1 MRRKT
6 PRLLLLTGTAPRP
19 DGVGGIIL
27 HDLIAALPAGQC
39 TVAVTAE
46 NAVELCAEAPDWHPI
61 AVGHPRLAASRWGRI
76 GRLARWPLLRMA
88 HWRAV
93 STAVARCV
101 DIARTEGVDEVWAVL
116 DSPATIEIA
125 LPVAKALGKP
135 LRVTVWDDVEHNID
149 YFGIDR
155 WTGSR
160 LRSRFAEVC
169 RAAASL
175 AVIGE
180 TMQAEYLRRYGKRGV
195 VVRHGAD
202 AAPSTASRP
211 DDDPGV
217 RIGFAGSVSA
227 RSAFECLL
235 KALDQVDWSIQGRPV
250 TLVLMGGRFD
260 IWSRRPRR
268 IEVLGWRS
276 VEETVRILSGCTITY
291 LPQAFE
297 ASWRPFSEWSFPSKL
312 TTYLA
317 AGAPILLH
325 APEYASLPGYQERR
339 QFARVC
345 HWLDVEEL
353 VLALTELAT
362 NPKKRE
368 MVQSEAREALGQDF
382 SKRRFVESF
391 YEFLQVD
398 PECIDAVNVCK
409 AA

>member
-1 MRRKT
+1 MRERA

-46 NAVELCAEAPDWHPI
+46 NAAELCAGEADWHPV
-61 AVGHPRLAASRWGRI
+61 AVDHRRLAASRWGRV

-88 HWRAV
+88 HRRAV
-93 STAVARCV
+93 STAVVRCA
-101 DIARTEGVDEVWAVL
+101 DIARAEGVDEIWAVL
-116 DSPATIEIA
+116 DSPATIELA
-125 LPVAKALGKP
+125 VPVAKSLGKP
-135 LRVTVWDDVEHNID
+135 LRVTVWDDVEHNIG
-149 YFGIDR
+149 YFGIDS

-160 LRSRFAEVC
+160 LRSCFAEAC
-169 RAAASL
+169 RTAVSM

-180 TMQAEYLRRYGKRGV
+180 TMQAEYLQRYGKRGF

-202 AAPSTASRP
+202 AAPSPTVRP
-211 DDDPGV
+211 NESSEL

-227 RSAFECLL
+227 RSAFDCLL

-260 IWSRRPRR
+260 IWSRTPRR

-276 VEETVRILSGCTITY
+276 VEETVRILSGCTISY

-297 ASWRPFSEWSFPSKL
+297 ASWRSFSEWSFPSKL

-325 APEYASLPGYQERR
+325 APEYASLPGYLKQR
-339 QFARVC
+339 QFAAVC
-345 HWLDVEEL
+345 HRLDVEEL

-362 NPKKRE
+362 DQKKQD
-368 MVQSEAREALGQDF
+368 MVQSEAREALRQDF
-382 SKRRFVESF
+382 SKRRFLESF
-391 YEFLQVD
+391 FEFLEVD
-398 PECIDAVNVCK
+398 PACLEMASPSR